1 MKASHVHA
9 AVLATC
15 MAPSGL
21 AFLTPPAALTRG
33 APLTAAPSN
42 GQGALGTPV
51 ARLASRLAAARE
63 DCKSCMEAELLEEE
77 RKRAGMEGED
87 GGERVAARRAALE
100 AVGAFHYGSTFK
112 KPSLLSLGDTEPSR
126 PPPKVLLHDVF
137 GVVQRLASTL
147 HCFGWLVGWYF
158 RGCSRRK
165 KAGLQLE
172 SGGLLGVRHA
182 VASPLRNSSHVSSI
196 ALQQGPRRSVLWR
209 TGVLVVD
216 LPFGLGAVLATPCG
230 HNRVGPL
237 QHVFYLSTDQLAPE
251 TRT

>member
-1 MKASHVHA
+1 MTQNQAD
-9 AVLATC
+9 
-15 MAPSGL
+15 
-21 AFLTPPAALTRG
+21 PPQRY
-33 APLTAAPSN
+33 
-42 GQGALGTPV
+42 Q
-51 ARLASRLAAARE
+51 
-63 DCKSCMEAELLEEE
+63 
-77 RKRAGMEGED
+77 
-87 GGERVAARRAALE
+87 
-100 AVGAFHYGSTFK
+100 
-112 KPSLLSLGDTEPSR
+112 
-126 PPPKVLLHDVF
+126 LLHDVF

-147 HCFGWLVGWYF
+147 PCFGWLVGWYF

-216 LPFGLGAVLATPCG
+216 LPFGLGAVLATSCG

-237 QHVFYLSTDQLAPE
+237 QHVVYLSTNHLAPE
-251 TRT
+251 PRTYINTGQQFVDACNVDERC